1 MISKSRLAVFFSFF
15 AFVIINFQSHI
26 TRVVI
31 DLILSSALAFAVIK
45 SKVRIRTDKIFF
57 RDNTTAF
64 AVSCFISLILGL
76 RFYNYWT
83 ISGAVTKIYFGNAA
97 IANILLIIVTLLLS
111 AGSSLILSAVISRHY
126 NSFYSLKTLK
136 ADKKISVKAFVTI
149 LITSVVCIT
158 LCSKCSPIYPFN
170 DWFDTNCFF
179 TVGKSVTNGT
189 VLYRDIYEQK
199 GPLLYFMHTAAYL
212 VSHTSFLGVYFFE
225 LISCFA
231 FLFISYKTMII
242 FTDSD
247 ISYTIPI
254 IGTIIY
260 GSFAFTRGG
269 TAEEY
274 CLPCLA
280 LCNYFGMKAL
290 ASKKKISFAQCF
302 AVSIT
307 SGAVLWI
314 KFSVLGFYIGFG
326 LFFAILYL
334 KNRWISDILKSL
346 LALAAGIAVISA
358 PILAYFLFNNALPYV
373 FKVYFY
379 DNLFLYSVN
388 GSGNTVFSTVNNLY
402 SGLINVFENHFPGL
416 IFIFAGI
423 FYYLRDRR
431 QLALITV
438 TFISSFFFLFS
449 GGRHYAYY
457 SFALSVFV
465 PFGFLLFD
473 RLFRSAAEF
482 IPEKIKNK
490 KITVASSYAV
500 LGAVCLAIMLNT
512 CPNIYLLKYQKDNMP
527 QYKFDKIISEV
538 DNPTLLNYGFL
549 DGGFYTV
556 SDIMPTCKYFCGLNI
571 PYPEIQETQDY
582 YVKNGLTDFVVTY
595 NEPLAED
602 MSGKYEFVT
611 TEKFEYKQFYLYKRV

>member
-1 MISKSRLAVFFSFF
+1 M
-15 AFVIINFQSHI
+15 
-26 TRVVI
+26 
-31 DLILSSALAFAVIK
+31 ILSSALAFAVIK

-302 AVSIT
+302 AVGIT

-402 SGLINVFENHFPGL
+402 SGLINVFRRPPLCLLLLRAVRLCAIRFSAVRQVVQKCSRIYSRKNQKQKNHGR
-416 IFIFAGI
+416 FI
-423 FYYLRDRR
+423 LRRAR
-431 QLALITV
+431 C
-438 TFISSFFFLFS
+438 
-449 GGRHYAYY
+449 R
-457 SFALSVFV
+457 LSC
-465 PFGFLLFD
+465 D
-473 RLFRSAAEF
+473 
-482 IPEKIKNK
+482 
-490 KITVASSYAV
+490 
-500 LGAVCLAIMLNT
+500 
-512 CPNIYLLKYQKDNMP
+512 
-527 QYKFDKIISEV
+527 
-538 DNPTLLNYGFL
+538 
-549 DGGFYTV
+549 
-556 SDIMPTCKYFCGLNI
+556 
-571 PYPEIQETQDY
+571 
-582 YVKNGLTDFVVTY
+582 YVKHLS
-595 NEPLAED
+595 EHISAEI
-602 MSGKYEFVT
+602 S
-611 TEKFEYKQFYLYKRV
+611 KRRYASVQI